1 MRFAPPGRSR
11 VAQGGGKK
19 MDLNQILVEAL
30 SQEASDIHIKAGA
43 PPIFRVNGT
52 LKAWNKLKPFDMNDV
67 SKIAF
72 DLMNDW
78 QKERFIK
85 NREVDMGYEVYGM
98 GRFRVNVFQQRGKMR
113 IALRIVPYEIKGL
126 EDLHLPPVLK
136 DICLEQRGLILVT
149 GTTGSGKSTT
159 LASMIDIV
167 NGNRNCHIITI
178 EDPIEFV
185 HEDKKS
191 IVDQRE
197 VGLDTGTFSSA
208 LRVALRQDPDVI
220 LVGEMRDFETIETAL
235 TAAET
240 GHLVLSTLHTLNAT
254 ETVTRIISV
263 FPPYHQKQVRLQ
275 LAGVLKGV
283 ISQRLVPKAD
293 GMGRVPAVEVLVS
306 TARVRECIIEK
317 DKTTEIND
325 AIARGY
331 TTYGM
336 QSFDQSLMFL
346 LNESLITYE
355 EALKHCSNPDDFS
368 LRVKGIVA
376 TSDLSW
382 EDFEST
388 GKEKTK
394 EKEVKEEK
402 KVKFG
407 KPMSPKVAAPGGT
420 TLKR

>member
-1 MRFAPPGRSR
+1 
-11 VAQGGGKK
+11 

-30 SQEASDIHIKAGA
+30 SQEASDVHIKVGT
-43 PPIFRVNGT
+43 PPIFRVNGV
-52 LKAWNKLKPFDMNDV
+52 LKAWNKLKPFDTNDV
-67 SKIAF
+67 SKMAF

-85 NREVDMGYEVYGM
+85 NREVDMGYEVYGL
-98 GRFRVNVFQQRGKMR
+98 GRFRINVFQQRGKMR
-113 IALRIVPYEIKGL
+113 ICLRIVPYQITSLGE
-126 EDLHLPPVLK
+126 LHLPGVLK
-136 DICLEQRGLILVT
+136 DIALEQRGLILVT

-159 LASMIDIV
+159 LASMTDII
-167 NGNRNCHIITI
+167 NNHRNCHIITI
-178 EDPIEFV
+178 EDPIEFI

-197 VGLDTGTFSSA
+197 IGQDTSTFSAA

-240 GHLVLSTLHTLNAT
+240 GHLVMSTLHTLNAV

-283 ISQRLVPKAD
+283 ISQRLAPRAD

-317 DKTTEIND
+317 DKTSEIND
-325 AIARGY
+325 AIAKGY
-331 TTYGM
+331 TSYNM

-346 LNESLITYE
+346 LNESLITYD
-355 EALKHCSNPDDFS
+355 EALKHCSNPDDFA
-368 LRVKGIVA
+368 LRVKGVLA
-376 TSDLSW
+376 TSDTSW
-382 EDFEST
+382 DDFEGRKQEK
-388 GKEKTK
+388 GKEA
-394 EKEVKEEK
+394 EERK
-402 KVKFG
+402 AKLG
-407 KPMSPKVAAPGGT
+407 KPMSPKTPGGGGT
-420 TLKR
+420 RLGS

>member
-1 MRFAPPGRSR
+1 
-11 VAQGGGKK
+11 

-30 SQEASDIHIKAGA
+30 SEEASDIHIKAGSA
-43 PPIFRVNGT
+43 PIFRINGV
-52 LKAWNKLKPFDMNDV
+52 LKTWTKIKPFDLNDV
-67 SKIAF
+67 SKVAF

-85 NREVDMGYEVYGM
+85 NREVDMGYEVYGL

-113 IALRIVPYEIKGL
+113 IALRIVPYQIKSL
-126 EDLHLPPVLK
+126 EELHLPAVLRSVAM
-136 DICLEQRGLILVT
+136 EQRGLILVT

-167 NGNRNCHIITI
+167 NSNRNCHIITI
-178 EDPIEFV
+178 EDPIEFI

-197 VGLDTGTFSSA
+197 VGLDTSTFSAA

-254 ETVTRIISV
+254 ETVNRIISV

-283 ISQRLVPKAD
+283 VSQRLVPKAD

-317 DKTTEIND
+317 DKTNEIND
-325 AIARGY
+325 AIARGF
-331 TTYGM
+331 TAYGM

-368 LRVKGIVA
+368 LRVKGILA
-376 TSDLSW
+376 TSDTSW
-382 EDFEST
+382 DDFEDTEQGKTS
-388 GKEKTK
+388 KEKDD
-394 EKEVKEEK
+394 K
-402 KVKFG
+402 KAKFG
-407 KPMSPKVAAPGGT
+407 KPMSPRMTGGGAVP
-420 TLKR
+420 KR

>member
-1 MRFAPPGRSR
+1 
-11 VAQGGGKK
+11 

-30 SQEASDIHIKAGA
+30 SQEASDVHIKVGV
-43 PPIFRVNGT
+43 PPIFRINGA
-52 LKAWNKLKPFDMNDV
+52 LKAWTKLKPFDTNDV

-85 NREVDMGYEVYGM
+85 NREVDMGYEVYGL

-113 IALRIVPYEIKGL
+113 IALRIVPYQIKSLG
-126 EDLHLPPVLK
+126 ELHLPVVLK
-136 DICLEQRGLILVT
+136 NVALEQRGLILVT

-159 LASMIDIV
+159 LASMIDII
-167 NGNRNCHIITI
+167 NANRNCHIITV
-178 EDPIEFV
+178 EDPIEFI

-197 VGLDTGTFSSA
+197 IGSDTGTFSSA

-240 GHLVLSTLHTLNAT
+240 GHLVMSTLHTLNAV
-254 ETVTRIISV
+254 ETVTRVISV

-283 ISQRLVPKAD
+283 VSQRLVPRAD
-293 GMGRVPAVEVLVS
+293 GIGRVPAVEVLLS

-317 DKTTEIND
+317 DKTNEIND
-325 AIARGY
+325 AIAKGFTNY
-331 TTYGM
+331 QM
-336 QSFDQSLMFL
+336 QSFDQSLMSL
-346 LNESLITYE
+346 MNDGLITYE
-355 EALKHCSNPDDFS
+355 EALKHCSNPDDFA
-368 LRVKGIVA
+368 LRVKGILA
-376 TSDLSW
+376 TSDTSW
-382 EDFEST
+382 DDFEG
-388 GKEKTK
+388 GKEKPK
-394 EKEVKEEK
+394 E
-402 KVKFG
+402 G
-407 KPMSPKVAAPGGT
+407 RHARPASPRPGGGGAGT
-420 TLKR
+420 KR